1 MIHSINHMNTKRLV
15 HIDSAVIIQLT
26 IYMHKVEFG
35 KDIRQTEVSV
45 CFGNPNSNTMIEYM
59 KACFISM

>member
-35 KDIRQTEVSV
+35 KDIISDKQRSVFASETQTA
-45 CFGNPNSNTMIEYM
+45 TQ
-59 KACFISM
+59 